1 MITACKSYIT
11 NRGSETIWT
20 QDSPVVREKLND
32 CIQLNV
38 EYQSSFQKTKNKLED
53 MQNERKF
60 EFPEMLIFGK
70 FEKFVKRLRKI
81 LEMFDII
88 AIYSRLQESKIE
100 GNSVKEIFYLELNAF
115 L

>member
-11 NRGSETIWT
+11 NRGAETIWT
-20 QDSPVVREKLND
+20 QEPSVVRDKLND
-32 CIQLNV
+32 CIQLNK
-38 EYQSSFQKTKNKLED
+38 EYQSCFQRTKSKLEE

-70 FEKFVKRLRKI
+70 FDKFVRRLRKI

-88 AIYSRLQESKIE
+88 AMYSRLQESKIE
-100 GNSVKEIFYLELNAF
+100 GK
-115 L
+115 